1 VTVGRMASPRIPKGV
16 RTGIRRRQM
25 AKKRYKKLK
34 TAAELQRLMQAHYTK
49 ARFLRL
55 GRPVAWVTSGAPVE
69 ILRAIG
75 VFVVYPENYGA
86 LCGARGHAVPLCQA
100 AEAKG
105 YSADLCSY
113 ARTSL
118 GAIFDRETAPMH
130 GLPTPDLLICCNN
143 ICSTVVKWYEAVG
156 RYYDVPLYILDTPF
170 IYDSFR
176 QHTLTYVMAQLE
188 ELIRFVENA
197 TGRRLHSER
206 LEKSVHLANQTV
218 ELWGEIRALCKAR
231 PSPLNAPDLFVN
243 MAPIVVLRGTR
254 GAVRFYQHLKAEV
267 EERVRNGVGA
277 IPFERYR
284 LLWDNIAIWH
294 HLYRFYNY
302 FVDYDA
308 CFVVDTYTGGW
319 SQEVPAGDPLEGLA
333 TAYATVFLN
342 RSLGYRTEMMVRL
355 IAEYNVDGFVMHC
368 NRSCK
373 PYSLGQYAIKS
384 AVTERTGV
392 PGLIIESDM
401 CDARS
406 FAGEAVKTR
415 IQAFM
420 EALAAG

>member
-1 VTVGRMASPRIPKGV
+1 MAR
-16 RTGIRRRQM
+16 
-25 AKKRYKKLK
+25 KRYKKLR
-34 TAAELQRLMQAHYTK
+34 TAAELQRLMQSHYTK

-69 ILRAIG
+69 ILRALG
-75 VFVVYPENYGA
+75 AFAVYPENYGA
-86 LCGARGHAVPLCQA
+86 LCGARRQAVPLCQT
-100 AEAKG
+100 AESQG
-105 YSADLCSY
+105 YSPDLCSY

-118 GAIFDRETAPMH
+118 GSMFDPENAPMH
-130 GLPTPDLLICCNN
+130 GLPKPDLLICCNN
-143 ICSTVVKWYEAVG
+143 ICGTVVKWYEAVAQ
-156 RYYDVPLYILDTPF
+156 YYDTPLFILDTPF
-170 IYDSFR
+170 IYSSF
-176 QHTLTYVMAQLE
+176 QPQMLAYVKEQVE
-188 ELIRFVENA
+188 ELIRFVER
-197 TGRRLHSER
+197 TTRRRLRLER
-206 LEKSVHLANQTV
+206 LEQIVHLANQTV

-267 EERVRNGVGA
+267 KERVRKGVGA
-277 IPFERYR
+277 IPQERYR

-294 HLYRFYNY
+294 HLYRFYSY

-319 SQEVPAGDPLEGLA
+319 SQQVPVGEPLEGLA
-333 TAYATVFLN
+333 SAYATVFLN
-342 RSLGYRTEMMVRL
+342 QSLEYRTEMMVHL
-355 IAEYNVDGFVMHC
+355 ISEYNVDGFVMHC

-373 PYSLGQYAIKS
+373 PYSLGQYAIKR

-406 FAGEAVKTR
+406 FAREAVRAR

>member
-1 VTVGRMASPRIPKGV
+1 
-16 RTGIRRRQM
+16 M

-34 TAAELQRLMQAHYTK
+34 TTAELQRLMQSHYTK

-69 ILRAIG
+69 ILRALG
-75 VFVVYPENYGA
+75 AFAVYPENYGA
-86 LCGARGHAVPLCQA
+86 LCGARRQAVPLCQT
-100 AEAKG
+100 AESQG
-105 YSADLCSY
+105 YSPDLCAY

-118 GAIFDRETAPMH
+118 GSIFDPENAPMH
-130 GLPTPDLLICCNN
+130 GLPKPDLLICCNN
-143 ICSTVVKWYEAVG
+143 ICGTVVKWYEAVAQ
-156 RYYDVPLYILDTPF
+156 YYEAPLFILDTPF
-170 IYDSFR
+170 VHDSF
-176 QHTLTYVMAQLE
+176 QPQMLAYVEEQLE
-188 ELIRFVENA
+188 ELTRFVERT
-197 TGRRLHSER
+197 TGRRLRLER
-206 LEKSVHLANQTV
+206 LEQIVHLANQTV

-267 EERVRNGVGA
+267 EERVRKGVGA
-277 IPFERYR
+277 IPLERYR

-319 SQEVPAGDPLEGLA
+319 SQQVPVGEPLEGLA
-333 TAYATVFLN
+333 SAYATVFLN
-342 RSLGYRTEMMVRL
+342 QSLEYRTEMMVRL
-355 IAEYNVDGFVMHC
+355 ISEYNVDGFVMHC

-373 PYSLGQYAIKS
+373 PYSLGQYAIKR
-384 AVTERTGV
+384 AVSERTGV

-406 FAGEAVKTR
+406 FAREAVRAR

>member
-1 VTVGRMASPRIPKGV
+1 
-16 RTGIRRRQM
+16 M

-34 TAAELQRLMQAHYTK
+34 TAMELQRLMQSHYTQ

-69 ILRAIG
+69 ILRAMN
-75 VFVVYPENYGA
+75 VLAVYPENYGA
-86 LCGARGHAVPLCQA
+86 LCGARRQAVALCQV
-100 AEAKG
+100 AEAQG
-105 YSADLCSY
+105 YSPDLCSY

-118 GAIFDRETAPMH
+118 GSMFDRESAPMH
-130 GLPTPDLLICCNN
+130 GLPRPHLLVCCNN
-143 ICSTVVKWYEAVG
+143 ICGTVVKWYEAVAQH
-156 RYYDVPLYILDTPF
+156 YDVPLFTLDTPF
-170 IYDSFR
+170 IHDAFPQQMR
-176 QHTLTYVMAQLE
+176 TYVREQLK
-188 ELIRFVENA
+188 ELIRFLE
-197 TGRRLHSER
+197 TTTRRRLR
-206 LEKSVHLANQTV
+206 LEQLKRIVHLSNQTV
-218 ELWGEIRALCKAR
+218 ELWGEIRALCRAR
-231 PSPLNAPDLFVN
+231 PAPLNAPDLFVN

-254 GAVRFYQHLKAEV
+254 AAVRFYQHLKAEV
-267 EERVRNGVGA
+267 EERARDGVGA
-277 IPFERYR
+277 IPHERFR

-294 HLYRFYNY
+294 HLYRFYSY

-319 SQEVPAGDPLEGLA
+319 SQKVPAGDPLEGLA

-342 RSLGYRTEMMVRL
+342 QSLEYRAGMMVRL
-355 IAEYNVDGFVMHC
+355 ISEYHVDGFVMHC

-373 PYSLGQYAIKS
+373 PYSLGQYAIKR

-406 FAGEAVKTR
+406 FAREAVRTR